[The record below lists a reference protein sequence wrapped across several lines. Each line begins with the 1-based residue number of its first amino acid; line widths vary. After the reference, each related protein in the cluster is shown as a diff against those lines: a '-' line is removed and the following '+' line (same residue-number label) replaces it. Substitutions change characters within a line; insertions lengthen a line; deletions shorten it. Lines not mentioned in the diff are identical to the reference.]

1 MEAQPDL
8 AATSSE
14 YALGSKDRN
23 DDAFKNSSLRASV
36 VAPLAKSGL
45 AVLGAILSDLGI
57 PGAAACKLVISA
69 VEKYEEMQLNVE
81 ALNSLRKHYDHIAS
95 VIDDALKD
103 RSCTEISKQMT
114 AAFRR
119 FASRLDAAVVPRE
132 EEQKK
137 HIFFQFLHSSEF
149 ATKPRGTF
157 DGVGRLVAF
166 IVGITL
172 AGHFTLNEVLQS
184 VENKALADNVQS
196 LRPVGAAYNDNHA
209 LNKKRTVCLAGTRTT
224 LLEEIGH

>member
-1 MEAQPDL
+1 MYRNIEADDSGASAGTGPTFISSHCNL
-8 AATSSE
+8 TSTS
-14 YALGSKDRN
+14 
-23 DDAFKNSSLRASV
+23 
-36 VAPLAKSGL
+36 
-45 AVLGAILSDLGI
+45 
-57 PGAAACKLVISA
+57 
-69 VEKYEEMQLNVE
+69 Q
-81 ALNSLRKHYDHIAS
+81 
-95 VIDDALKD
+95 
-103 RSCTEISKQMT
+103 
-114 AAFRR
+114 
-119 FASRLDAAVVPRE
+119 LDAAVVPRE

-149 ATKPRGTF
+149 ATRLRGTF